1 MCEVIVTLVKV
12 NSVKIKNIF

>member
-12 NSVKIKNIF
+12 NSVKMKNIF